1 MADTATTPRGPGP
14 VIRKDDV
21 PIEPGARTTDGS
33 PARTCAYFDLDKTIL
48 ATSSALALG
57 SPMRRSG
64 LISTVSLVRGV
75 IAQLPYLLVG
85 ADENQTGRLME
96 RLALMSAGVERA
108 HLQEVVRDAL
118 ATAIEPAVYAEALAL
133 IEAHHRAG
141 HDVVVVSASS
151 TEMVEPIAAL
161 VGADR
166 AVATR
171 MEVDAEGRFTGR
183 IERSLLH
190 GAKVD
195 ALLADASAHGIDL
208 ARSWAYSDSISDRPM
223 LEAIGHPVAVNPDRD
238 LRRLAGER
246 GWPARDFE
254 RPIRVRA
261 RRPGRGGGRA
271 NRRAGG
277 AGGGRGAGGAG
288 GGGGGGAGGALRAAD
303 PWGRAPPGP
312 GGGARESPGRWR
324 GARPGRGRAR
334 RRRPRHLRHF
344 RPRRCRHDDGAPGA
358 RGPEALIATR
368 LNRRPSSRPGSSCRS
383 PAPPGSP

>member
-261 RRPGRGGGRA
+261 RPPGRRAARA
-271 NRRAGG
+271 NRQA
-277 AGGGRGAGGAG
+277 RGAGLVRVAV
-288 GGGGGGAGGALRAAD
+288 
-303 PWGRAPPGP
+303 GP
-312 GGGARESPGRWR
+312 VVAVLVISVISVL
-324 GARPGRGRAR
+324 AVAVTTTAR
-334 RRRPRHLRHF
+334 REREDRRR
-344 RPRRCRHDDGAPGA
+344 
-358 RGPEALIATR
+358 
-368 LNRRPSSRPGSSCRS
+368 
-383 PAPPGSP
+383 

>member
-254 RPIRVRA
+254 RPIRVRG
-261 RRPGRGGGRA
+261 RRPRRGGGRA
-271 NRRAGG
+271 RSR
-277 AGGGRGAGGAG
+277 G
-288 GGGGGGAGGALRAAD
+288 GGGGGGAGAV
-303 PWGRAPPGP
+303 GP
-312 GGGARESPGRWR
+312 VVAVLVISVISVL
-324 GARPGRGRAR
+324 AVAVTTTAR
-334 RRRPRHLRHF
+334 REREDRRR
-344 RPRRCRHDDGAPGA
+344 
-358 RGPEALIATR
+358 
-368 LNRRPSSRPGSSCRS
+368 
-383 PAPPGSP
+383 

>member
-254 RPIRVRA
+254 RPIRVRIAWPVA
-261 RRPGRGGGRA
+261 RGSSGSRSGPSSPSSSSPSFPSSPLPSRR
-271 NRRAGG
+271 RRAGS
-277 AGGGRGAGGAG
+277 ARTGGADRH
-288 GGGGGGAGGALRAAD
+288 APQPAAVV
-303 PWGRAPPGP
+303 PAWIVLQITCASWIPMK
-312 GGGARESPGRWR
+312 
-324 GARPGRGRAR
+324 
-334 RRRPRHLRHF
+334 
-344 RPRRCRHDDGAPGA
+344 
-358 RGPEALIATR
+358 IASACHTTHATT
-368 LNRRPSSRPGSSCRS
+368 PSWVPL
-383 PAPPGSP
+383 A

>member
-21 PIEPGARTTDGS
+21 PIEPDARTTDGS

-261 RRPGRGGGRA
+261 RRPGLRA
-271 NRRAGG
+271 ARVNRLAGG
-277 AGGGRGAGGAG
+277 AGLVRVAAGPVVAVLVISVISVL
-288 GGGGGGAGGALRAAD
+288 AVAVTTT
-303 PWGRAPPGP
+303 
-312 GGGARESPGRWR
+312 
-324 GARPGRGRAR
+324 AR
-334 RRRPRHLRHF
+334 REREDRRR
-344 RPRRCRHDDGAPGA
+344 
-358 RGPEALIATR
+358 
-368 LNRRPSSRPGSSCRS
+368 
-383 PAPPGSP
+383 